1 MKSKI
6 HEVQLKKINALS
18 KKVFLVFALVVSCM
32 SFGQEQLEKRQKMS
46 PDERVKTQVEK
57 MTKDLNLNEKQVA
70 QVTELV
76 KSKVAK
82 REEFRN
88 ESKEAR
94 KENRDKMKAEMEAT
108 KVEMKKIL
116 TAEQFKKFEENAE
129 ARKAKMMDKMK
140 ERKESKM

>member
-18 KKVFLVFALVVSCM
+18 KKVFLVLALVVSCM

-57 MTKDLNLNEKQVA
+57 MSKELNLNEKQVA

>member
-6 HEVQLKKINALS
+6 LEVQLKKINALS
-18 KKVFLVFALVVSCM
+18 KKVFLAIALVVSFV
-32 SFGQEQLEKRQKMS
+32 SFGQEKMEKRQKMS
-46 PDERVKTQVEK
+46 PEERVKTQVEH
-57 MTKDLNLNEKQVA
+57 MTKELSLNEKQVA

-94 KENRDKMKAEMEAT
+94 KGNRDKMKTEQEAT
-108 KVEMKKIL
+108 KADMKKIL
-116 TAEQFKKFEENAE
+116 TEEQFKKFEENAE
-129 ARKAKMMDKMK
+129 NRKTKMMDKMK
-140 ERKESKM
+140 ERKESKK

>member
-1 MKSKI
+1 M
-6 HEVQLKKINALS
+6 
-18 KKVFLVFALVVSCM
+18 KKVFLAIALVASFVA
-32 SFGQEQLEKRQKMS
+32 FGQEKMERRQKMS
-46 PDERVKTQVEK
+46 PEERAKIQVEK

-76 KSKVAK
+76 KSKVTK

-88 ESKEAR
+88 ENKEIR

-116 TAEQFKKFEENAE
+116 TEEQFKKFEENAE

-140 ERKESKM
+140 ERK